1 MKKLHV
7 FASVIS
13 IVITLIFTSIAL
25 FVIHQILYLYGKEFY
40 LYKYPILS
48 FIVGVLVSIYLYKLL
63 FDIFKDE

>member
-40 LYKYPILS
+40 LNKYPILS
-48 FIVGVLVSIYLYKLL
+48 FIVGALVGNYLYNLL